1 MFPSCASSASDPAAP
16 ACRDCSSA
24 SALFGVTRVLRIWPP
39 SSPIS
44 IRTKSFALV
53 SGNHL
58 REDAVDSVGMD
69 ECDFEPEEA
78 GAWDL
83 VDQLRSL
90 CLQVSKRLPHVGG
103 LEGDVMHRLASPC
116 QEAPDRSVLPRRRE
130 ELDTAV
136 AHEERCRFDPLR
148 LQRVTKLDA
157 RAEEPLVGRNR
168 LVEISN
174 GHADVV
180 DAPGSH

>member
-1 MFPSCASSASDPAAP
+1 
-16 ACRDCSSA
+16 
-24 SALFGVTRVLRIWPP
+24 
-39 SSPIS
+39 
-44 IRTKSFALV
+44 
-53 SGNHL
+53 
-58 REDAVDSVGMD
+58 
-69 ECDFEPEEA
+69 
-78 GAWDL
+78 
-83 VDQLRSL
+83 
-90 CLQVSKRLPHVGG
+90 
-103 LEGDVMHRLASPC
+103 MHRLASPC
-116 QEAPDRSVLPRRRE
+116 QEAPDRGVLARRRE